1 MRLTAIVC
9 AVAVLVAACG
19 GGNTATDAP
28 ASSSAE
34 PNAEVQTTT
43 ASPLPTTASPPSTS
57 PPLTTSPPSTA
68 APPPSTAAPI
78 EFDFNLDTQPAD
90 IYFQQEWCDDIAA
103 RYPNSAFTPTE
114 LWCGFWQDYSAG
126 MIGCFRGNEGPEG
139 SDPEFEELVASGDL
153 RGGARAL
160 DEIIFSTDDDDDDS
174 FNSQINDAC
183 YEEHFPAGIGSLMFI
198 SADGRLGSSHWS
210 FWSEMSL
217 LAACAINTQLPDDS
231 SVTQPLA
238 RECGTPVSQEA
249 SCANIAGAWI
259 GAGGEGDMYPV
270 CLGMDDLIS
279 SDMEGWL
286 AETVR
291 LILQSRISPEVAV

>member
-1 MRLTAIVC
+1 
-9 AVAVLVAACG
+9 
-19 GGNTATDAP
+19 
-28 ASSSAE
+28 
-34 PNAEVQTTT
+34 
-43 ASPLPTTASPPSTS
+43 
-57 PPLTTSPPSTA
+57 
-68 APPPSTAAPI
+68 
-78 EFDFNLDTQPAD
+78 
-90 IYFQQEWCDDIAA
+90 
-103 RYPNSAFTPTE
+103 
-114 LWCGFWQDYSAG
+114 

-238 RECGTPVSQEA
+238 RECGTPLSREA

-270 CLGMDDLIS
+270 CLAIDDLIS

-286 AETVR
+286 EEAVR
-291 LILQSRISPEVAV
+291 SILQSLISPEVTV